1 MTSSEGASENF
12 RVVCRTAAYDVIFS
26 NSKGGKCPLA
36 PSAGAHEPAH
46 CHSYIGIVYAHYLDT
61 SKTEDPNICIEFA
74 VPSRKFCV
82 LAYTA
87 AVQCAHKCLL
97 QTHQLCMQR
106 LYSSYGTQLLCLQC
120 ICANWTHSSCAF

>member
-1 MTSSEGASENF
+1 MN
-12 RVVCRTAAYDVIFS
+12 V
-26 NSKGGKCPLA
+26 
-36 PSAGAHEPAH
+36 SAETTETAH

-82 LAYTA
+82 LICTA

-97 QTHQLCMQR
+97 QTHQLCMQT
-106 LYSSYGTQLLCLQC
+106 LLIAYGAQLLCLQC
-120 ICANWTHSSCAF
+120 IYAN